1 MRVFSVE
8 QRTEEWHR
16 LRYGKIGGTGS
27 KSLHVKG
34 KTQLYE
40 LVACRM
46 EEFKLEESGT
56 GKAAQDGI
64 DKEPEAFKAAC
75 RYAKKKFL
83 EVGWIESEE
92 YPLLGYS
99 PDGIT
104 KNLKDGLEIKS
115 PTAKVHV
122 KYQDLDEVPP
132 EYTDQIAHAFTVN
145 DKLERMHFMSFR
157 PESKVPLFMKVVNR
171 KSELNF
177 GTEARPKMDT
187 IDSMV
192 KLKKE
197 LTKELETQIT
207 ETITKIS
214 F

>member
-1 MRVFSVE
+1 MKVYDVE

-46 EEFKLEESGT
+46 EEFALEESGT

-64 DKEPEAFKAAC
+64 DKEPEAFAAAI
-75 RYAKKKFL
+75 RYTKLKFK
-83 EVGWIESEE
+83 EYGWLESEE
-92 YPLLGYS
+92 IPLLGYS
-99 PDGIT
+99 PDGLT
-104 KNLKDGLEIKS
+104 KNYKDGLEIKS
-115 PTAKVHV
+115 PTAKVHI
-122 KYQDLDEVPP
+122 KYLDLDQIPP

-145 DKLERMHFMSFR
+145 NKLERMHFMSFR
-157 PESKVPLFMKVVNR
+157 PECLVPLFVKTVTR
-171 KSELNF
+171 KDELNF
-177 GTEARPKMDT
+177 GTEARPKNQT
-187 IDSMV
+187 ISEMV
-192 KLKKE
+192 TLKKE
-197 LTKELETQIT
+197 LAKELEKEIVQ
-207 ETITKIS
+207 TITKIS